1 MCRDKDSLAQVEE
14 QVLKIFVKD
23 KLSLTET
30 EVEIRCRERD
40 AEVEGIIDSIRSLEE
55 TLMGEKENGDKIPV
69 TISKVLYFEAVD
81 RNVFAYTSSDYYRV
95 RRTLYDLEEELV
107 KRHFV
112 RISKALVVNLKA
124 VKKVSPEDGRR
135 LKLLLRNG
143 EWVIVSRNYVSDFK
157 RGIGMKE
164 A

>member
-1 MCRDKDSLAQVEE
+1 MCRDIVCFEQVEE

-23 KLSLTET
+23 KLNLAET
-30 EVEIRCRERD
+30 EVEIRCEERD
-40 AEVEGIIDSIRSLEE
+40 AEVEGIIESIRSLEE
-55 TLMGEKENGDKIPV
+55 NLMGEMENGDKIPV
-69 TISKVLYFEAVD
+69 IISKVLYFEAVD
-81 RNVFAYTSSDYYRV
+81 RNVFAYTTSNYYRV
-95 RRTLYDLEEELV
+95 RRPLYDLEEELV

-112 RISKALVVNLKA
+112 RISKAVIVNLRA

-143 EWVIVSRNYVSDFK
+143 EWVIVSRNYVNDFK

>member
-1 MCRDKDSLAQVEE
+1 MCRDLVGFEQVEE

-23 KLSLTET
+23 KLNLAET

-40 AEVEGIIDSIRSLEE
+40 AEVEEIIESIRSLEE
-55 TLMGEKENGDKIPV
+55 TLLGEKENGDKIPV

-81 RNVFAYTSSDYYRV
+81 RNVFAYTTSNYFRV
-95 RRTLYDLEEELV
+95 RRPLYDLEEELV
-107 KRHFV
+107 ERHFV
-112 RISKALVVNLKA
+112 RISKALIVNLRA

-143 EWVIVSRNYVSDFK
+143 EWVIVSRNYVNDFK